1 MTSHLAAKL
10 TVAMLAMQLTVAC
23 AAPHA
28 GTAGDAAQ
36 ASDAGAKPKVFDLPW
51 QERELAN
58 GLKVIVVKTDFP
70 DIVSLQ
76 IPVQTGSRNEVEPGK
91 TGFAHFFEHMM
102 FRGTE
107 NVSSEEYNAALKLA
121 GADNNA
127 YTTDDYTNYHID
139 FTRAD
144 LDAVLALE
152 ADRFMNLSYGEDV
165 FRTEALAVKG
175 EYIKNSA
182 NPIRKIFE
190 QVRATHYREH
200 TYRHTT
206 MGFFEDILEMPEQYE
221 YSKLFFDRWYRP
233 EKTAVILVGD
243 LEFEPTFA
251 MVEKHFGPWQRGS
264 YQAEIP
270 VEPPGAGPTSVY
282 VPVEMP
288 GQPWIA
294 VAFRGPGFDPRDA
307 DTAAVR
313 MLAQHYFSDNSDL
326 YRKLVLERQVVDQLF
341 SFTGMNRDPGL
352 FWVLARIAD
361 PAATAEVRDEILAT
375 FARARTETLSP
386 EKLQRIKDRMRF
398 GFLAGLDN
406 SPAIG
411 DALAGFVQYER
422 SVETVDALYATF
434 AALAPAD
441 LTAAAN
447 RHFRDVVRT
456 IGIIATGDS
465 LAGLEAGGPSVDA
478 LAAAASTGDAA
489 FRLVARHSDA
499 SPLVDV
505 SYVFRAGA
513 MLDPPGK
520 KGLAQLTALMLTEG
534 GSAER
539 SIDQINDA
547 LYPMAA
553 GFSAQVDKEMVR
565 LSGTVHR
572 DNLAAWYGL
581 TAEQL
586 LAPGWREDDFRR
598 LQTQQVNAILTDLVA
613 NNDEELGKEAL
624 YQFIYGP
631 GHPYGTL
638 TLGRVD
644 DVQALTLDD
653 VKAFYAAHYTSANL
667 TVGMAGGYPGDF
679 VATLRRDLAR
689 LPAADPAGAQAS
701 LGAPAPIH
709 GHEALILEKDTMAH
723 AVSLGFPIELKR
735 GDPDWVPLWLATQW
749 LGQHRSQN
757 ARLFQVIREQRG
769 MNYGNYAYIEYFP
782 RGMYLTQP
790 DANLFRRQQVFQV
803 WLRPLTG
810 NNEAHFAT
818 RVALYELDRLIENG
832 LTQEQFEATRAFLD
846 KWVAQLVSS
855 QPALLGYAVDSDW
868 YGIRDFPVYARE
880 ALAALTLDEVNRVIR
895 EHLSTSDIKFVFV
908 TPDGADLKRRLLDNE
923 RSPMSYNSPKPE
935 ELLAEDAIIE
945 VLPLGF
951 RPDSIE
957 VVPADSV
964 FRNLLEH
971 LGAHPEVQNLD
982 MMNEE
987 SDALSTGPGRV

>member
-1 MTSHLAAKL
+1 MPSSRFANFPVAVLAMLL
-10 TVAMLAMQLTVAC
+10 TVGC
-23 AAPHA
+23 ATPPG
-28 GTAGDAAQ
+28 GTAGAPAKAATDAA
-36 ASDAGAKPKVFDLPW
+36 PRVFDLPW

-107 NVSSEEYNAALKLA
+107 NVSPEEYNAALKLA
-121 GADNNA
+121 GADTNA

-139 FTRAD
+139 FTKAD
-144 LDAVLALE
+144 LETVLALE

-182 NPIRKIFE
+182 NPVRKLFE
-190 QVRATHYREH
+190 QVRAAHYREH

-206 MGFFEDILEMPEQYE
+206 MGFFEDIVEMPEQYE

-233 EKTAVILVGD
+233 EKAAVILVGD

-251 MVEKHFGPWQRGS
+251 LVEKHFGPWQRGS

-270 VEPPGAGPTSVY
+270 VEPPGEGPTSVY

-288 GQPWIA
+288 TQPWIA
-294 VAFRGPGFDPRDA
+294 VAFRGPGFDPRQP
-307 DTAAVR
+307 DTAA
-313 MLAQHYFSDNSDL
+313 MQMIGQHYFSDNSDL

-341 SFTGMNRDPGL
+341 SYMGINRDPGL
-352 FWVLARIAD
+352 FWVMARVVD

-375 FARARTETLSP
+375 FARARTESLSP
-386 EKLQRIKDRMRF
+386 DKLQRIKDRMRF

-411 DALAGFVQYER
+411 DALASFVQYER
-422 SVETVDALYATF
+422 SVGTVDDLYATF
-434 AALAPAD
+434 ASLSPAD
-441 LTAAAN
+441 LTGAAD
-447 RHFRDVVRT
+447 RHFRDAVRT
-456 IGIIATGDS
+456 IGVIATGDS

-478 LAAAASTGDAA
+478 LAAAAAA
-489 FRLVARHSDA
+489 GAADFRLVERHSDA

-505 SYVFRAGA
+505 SFVFRAGA

-520 KGLAQLTALMLTEG
+520 KGLAQLTALMLTGG
-534 GSAER
+534 GSTER
-539 SIDQINDA
+539 AIDQINDA

-553 GFSAQVDKEMVR
+553 SFGAQVDKEMVR

-572 DNLAAWYGL
+572 DNLDAWYAL
-581 TAEQL
+581 ATEQL
-586 LAPGWREDDFRR
+586 LTPGWREEDFTR
-598 LQTQQVNAILTDLVA
+598 LQTQLVNAILTDLVA

-631 GHPYGTL
+631 EHPYGTL
-638 TLGRVD
+638 TLGRVE

-653 VKAFYAAHYTSANL
+653 VKAFYAAHYTPENL
-667 TVGMAGGYPGDF
+667 TVGLAGGYPGGF
-679 VATLRRDLAR
+679 VARLRRDLAR
-689 LPAADPAGAQAS
+689 LPDAGDAAGAP
-701 LGAPAPIH
+701 PALPTPPAIR

-723 AVSLGFPIELKR
+723 AVSFGFPIELKR

-757 ARLFQVIREQRG
+757 ARLFQRIRELRG

-790 DANLFRRQQVFQV
+790 DPNLFRRQQIFQV

-818 RVALYELDRLIENG
+818 RVAMYELDKLVSEG
-832 LTQEQFEATRAFLD
+832 LTQAEFEATRAFLD

-855 QPALLGYAVDSDW
+855 QPALLGYAVDSDG
-868 YGIRDFPVYARE
+868 YGIPDFPAYVRGELAR
-880 ALAALTLDEVNRVIR
+880 LTVEDVNRVIR
-895 EHLSTSDIKFVFV
+895 AHLSTRNARFVFV
-908 TPDGADLKRRLLDNE
+908 TPDGADLKRRLVGNE
-923 RSPMSYNSPKPE
+923 PSPMSYNSPKPE
-935 ELLAEDAIIE
+935 DLLAEDAVIE

-951 RPDSIE
+951 RADSVK
-957 VVPADSV
+957 VVPAESV
-964 FRNLLEH
+964 FR
-971 LGAHPEVQNLD
+971 
-982 MMNEE
+982 
-987 SDALSTGPGRV
+987 R

>member
-1 MTSHLAAKL
+1 MTSHRSLKFS
-10 TVAMLAMQLTVAC
+10 VAMLAILLTVAC
-23 AAPHA
+23 ATPTGGTVGEAVQA
-28 GTAGDAAQ
+28 TAGDAA
-36 ASDAGAKPKVFDLPW
+36 PKVFDLPW
-51 QERELAN
+51 QERELPN

-107 NVSSEEYNAALKLA
+107 NVSPEEYNAALKLA
-121 GADNNA
+121 GADMNA

-139 FTRAD
+139 FTKAD
-144 LDAVLALE
+144 LDTVLALE

-190 QVRATHYREH
+190 QVRAAHYREH

-206 MGFFEDILEMPEQYE
+206 MGFFEDILEMPEQYD
-221 YSKLFFDRWYRP
+221 YSRLFFDRWYRP
-233 EKTAVILVGD
+233 EKAAVILVGD

-251 MVEKHFGPWQRGS
+251 LVEKHFGSWQRGS

-270 VEPPGAGPTSVY
+270 VEPPGEGPTSVY

-288 GQPWIA
+288 TQPWIA
-294 VAFRGPGFDPRDA
+294 VTFRGPGFDPRDA

-326 YRKLVLERQVVDQLF
+326 YRKLVLERQVVDQMF
-341 SFTGMNRDPGL
+341 SYMPMNRDPGL
-352 FWVLARIAD
+352 FWVLARITD

-375 FARARTETLSP
+375 FARARTESLSAD
-386 EKLQRIKDRMRF
+386 KLQRIQDRMRF

-411 DALAGFVQYER
+411 DALASFVQFER
-422 SVETVDALYATF
+422 SVATVDALYATF
-434 AALAPAD
+434 AALTPAD
-441 LTAAAN
+441 LTAAAD
-447 RHFRDVVRT
+447 RHFRDAVRT

-478 LAAAASTGDAA
+478 LAAAAAGGEAE
-489 FRLVARHSDA
+489 FRLVERHSDS

-520 KGLAQLTALMLTEG
+520 RGLAQLTAMMLTEG

-553 GFSAQVDKEMVR
+553 GFGAQADKEMVR
-565 LSGTVHR
+565 LAGTVHR
-572 DNLAAWYGL
+572 DNLAAWYAL

-598 LQTQQVNAILTDLVA
+598 LQTQLVNAILTDLVA

-624 YQFIYGP
+624 YQFVYGP
-631 GHPYGTL
+631 DHPYGTL
-638 TLGRVD
+638 TLGRVE
-644 DVQALTLDD
+644 DVQSLTLDD
-653 VKAFYAAHYTSANL
+653 VKAFYAAHYTPANL
-667 TVGMAGGYPGDF
+667 TVGLAGGYPGDF
-679 VATLRRDLAR
+679 VTRLRRDLAR
-689 LPAADPAGAQAS
+689 LPAAGVAGAAME
-701 LGAPAPIH
+701 LREPAPIR

-723 AVSLGFPIELKR
+723 AVSFGFPIGLKR

-757 ARLFQVIREQRG
+757 ARLYQRIREQRG
-769 MNYGNYAYIEYFP
+769 MNYGDYAYIEYFP

-790 DANLFRRQQVFQV
+790 DPNLFRRQQIFQV

-818 RVALYELDRLIENG
+818 RVALYELDKLIENG

-855 QPALLGYAVDSDW
+855 QPALLGYAVDSEW
-868 YGIRDFPVYARE
+868 YGTPDFPAYVRQ
-880 ALAALTLDEVNRVIR
+880 ALAGLTLEDVNRVIR
-895 EHLSTSDIKFVFV
+895 QHLSTSDVRFVFV
-908 TPDGADLKRRLLDNE
+908 TPDGADLKRRLVANE

-935 ELLAEDAIIE
+935 ELLAEDAVIE
-945 VLPLGF
+945 VLRLGF
-951 RPDSIE
+951 SADSVQ
-957 VVPADSV
+957 VVPADGV
-964 FRNLLEH
+964 FR
-971 LGAHPEVQNLD
+971 
-982 MMNEE
+982 
-987 SDALSTGPGRV
+987 R

>member
-1 MTSHLAAKL
+1 MTSHLPVKL
-10 TVAMLAMQLTVAC
+10 SVAMLAMLLTVAC
-23 AAPHA
+23 ATPP
-28 GTAGDAAQ
+28 
-36 ASDAGAKPKVFDLPW
+36 AGAGGNAGAAVEAAGGDDKARVFDLPW

-107 NVSSEEYNAALKLA
+107 NVSPEEYNAALKLA
-121 GADNNA
+121 GADTNA

-139 FTRAD
+139 FTKAD
-144 LDAVLALE
+144 LDTVLALE

-221 YSKLFFDRWYRP
+221 YSRLFFDRWYRP
-233 EKTAVILVGD
+233 EKSAVILVGD

-251 MVEKHFGPWQRGS
+251 LVEKHFGPWQRGS

-270 VEPPGAGPTSVY
+270 VEPPGEGSTSVY
-282 VPVEMP
+282 VPVDMP
-288 GQPWIA
+288 TQPWIA
-294 VAFRGPGFDPRDA
+294 VAFRGPGFDPRDP
-307 DTAAVR
+307 DTAAVQ
-313 MLAQHYFSDNSDL
+313 MIAQHYFSDNSDL

-341 SFTGMNRDPGL
+341 AYMPMNRDPGL
-352 FWVLARIAD
+352 FWVLARIVDA
-361 PAATAEVRDEILAT
+361 AATAEVRDEILAT
-375 FARARTETLSP
+375 FARARTESLSP
-386 EKLQRIKDRMRF
+386 DKLQRIKDRMRF
-398 GFLAGLDN
+398 SFLAGLDN
-406 SPAIG
+406 SPVIG
-411 DALAGFVQYER
+411 AALAGFVQYER

-441 LTAAAN
+441 LTAAAD
-447 RHFRDVVRT
+447 RHFRDAVRT
-456 IGIIATGDS
+456 VGIIASGDS

-478 LAAAASTGDAA
+478 LAAAATTGEAA
-489 FRLVARHSDA
+489 FRLVERHSDA

-520 KGLAQLTALMLTEG
+520 KGLAQLTAMMLTEA
-534 GSAER
+534 GSASR

-553 GFSAQVDKEMVR
+553 GFGAQVDKEMVR

-586 LAPGWREDDFRR
+586 LAPGWREEDFRR
-598 LQTQQVNAILTDLVA
+598 LQTQLVNAILTDLVA

-631 GHPYGTL
+631 EHPYGTL
-638 TLGRVD
+638 TLGRVE

-653 VKAFYAAHYTSANL
+653 VQAFYAAHYHPANL
-667 TVGMAGGYPGDF
+667 TVGLAGGYPAEF

-689 LPAADPAGAQAS
+689 LPTADPAA
-701 LGAPAPIH
+701 APASPGSPAPVR
-709 GHEALILEKDTMAH
+709 GHQALILEKDTMAH
-723 AVSLGFPIELKR
+723 AVSFGFPIELKR

-757 ARLFQVIREQRG
+757 ARLFQAIREQRG

-790 DANLFRRQQVFQV
+790 DANLFRRQQIFQV

-818 RVALYELDRLIENG
+818 RAALYELDRLIEQG
-832 LTQEQFEATRAFLD
+832 LSEAEFEATRAFLD

-855 QPALLGYAVDSDW
+855 QPALLGYAIDSDW
-868 YGIRDFPVYARE
+868 YGIPDFPAYVRQ
-880 ALAALTLDEVNRVIR
+880 ALAGLTLDDVNRVIR
-895 EHLSTSDIKFVFV
+895 ERLSTRDVKFVFV
-908 TPDGADLKRRLLDNE
+908 TPDAADLKRRLLGNE

-935 ELLAEDAIIE
+935 ALLAEDAVIE
-945 VLPLGF
+945 VMPLGF
-951 RPDSIE
+951 GADSIE
-957 VVPADSV
+957 VVPVDSV
-964 FRNLLEH
+964 FR
-971 LGAHPEVQNLD
+971 
-982 MMNEE
+982 
-987 SDALSTGPGRV
+987 R

>member
-1 MTSHLAAKL
+1 MTRHPTARLALAVL
-10 TVAMLAMQLTVAC
+10 AMLTTVAC
-23 AAPHA
+23 ATPTAATGVDVAEPGQAPGGNA
-28 GTAGDAAQ
+28 V
-36 ASDAGAKPKVFDLPW
+36 PRVFDLPW

-58 GLKVIVVKTDFP
+58 GLKAIVVKTDFP

-76 IPVQTGSRNEVEPGK
+76 IPVQTGSRNEVEAGK

-107 NVSSEEYNAALKLA
+107 NVSPEEYNAALKLA
-121 GADNNA
+121 GADINA

-139 FTRAD
+139 FTKAD
-144 LDAVLALE
+144 LDTVLALE
-152 ADRFMNLSYGEDV
+152 ADRFMNLAYGEDV

-182 NPIRKIFE
+182 NPIRQIFE
-190 QVRATHYREH
+190 QVRATHYRKH

-206 MGFFEDILEMPEQYE
+206 MGFFEDIVEMPEQYE

-233 EKTAVILVGD
+233 EKSAVILVGD

-251 MVEKHFGPWQRGS
+251 LVEKHFGAWQRGS
-264 YQAEIP
+264 YQADIP
-270 VEPPGAGPTSVY
+270 AEPPGEGPTSVY

-288 GQPWIA
+288 TQPWIA

-313 MLAQHYFSDNSDL
+313 MIGQHYFSDNSDL
-326 YRKLVLERQVVDQLF
+326 YRKLVLERQVVDQMF
-341 SFTGMNRDPGL
+341 SYVPMNRDPGL
-352 FWVLARIAD
+352 FWVLARIVD
-361 PAATAEVRDEILAT
+361 PAAAAEVRDEILAT
-375 FARARTETLSP
+375 FARARTESLSP
-386 EKLQRIKDRMRF
+386 DKLQRIKDRMRF

-411 DALAGFVQYER
+411 GALAGFVQYER

-434 AALAPAD
+434 AALTPAD
-441 LTAAAN
+441 LTAAAD
-447 RHFRDVVRT
+447 RHFRDDVRT

-478 LAAAASTGDAA
+478 LAAAASKGEAP

-520 KGLAQLTALMLTEG
+520 KGLAQLTAMMLTEG

-553 GFSAQVDKEMVR
+553 GFGAQVDKEMVR

-572 DNLAAWYGL
+572 DNLAAWYAL

-586 LAPGWREDDFRR
+586 LAPGWREEDFSR
-598 LQTQQVNAILTDLVA
+598 LQTQLVNAILTDLVA

-631 GHPYGTL
+631 DHPYGTL
-638 TLGRVD
+638 TLGRVE

-653 VKAFYAAHYTSANL
+653 VKGFYAAHYTPENL
-667 TVGMAGGYPGDF
+667 TVGVAGGYPDDF
-679 VATLRRDLAR
+679 VPRLRRDLAR
-689 LPAADPAGAQAS
+689 LPAADGVRAEQA
-701 LGAPAPIH
+701 LAAPARLR

-723 AVSLGFPIELKR
+723 AVSFGFPIELKR

-757 ARLFQVIREQRG
+757 ARLYQRIREQRG

-790 DANLFRRQQVFQV
+790 DPNLFRRQQIFQV

-818 RVALYELDRLIENG
+818 RVALFELDRLIEKG
-832 LTQEQFEATRAFLD
+832 MSEEEFAATRAFLD

-855 QPALLGYAVDSDW
+855 QPALLGYAIDSEW
-868 YGIRDFPVYARE
+868 YGIPDFPAYVRR
-880 ALAALTLDEVNRVIR
+880 ALAALTLEDVNRVIR
-895 EHLSTSDIKFVFV
+895 EHLSTRHVRFVFV
-908 TPDGADLKRRLLDNE
+908 TPDGADLKRRLLANE

-935 ELLAEDAIIE
+935 ALLAEDAIIE

-951 RPDSIE
+951 RADSIR

-964 FRNLLEH
+964 FR
-971 LGAHPEVQNLD
+971 
-982 MMNEE
+982 
-987 SDALSTGPGRV
+987 R